1 MQLVPVSDRLRG
13 TAVHRQQLRGEG
25 YSAEQLRAAVRA
37 GAVELYRRA
46 WFVGRDAPS
55 DLRDAARWGGRV
67 SCTTFARRR
76 GWWMPEGVEE
86 EVHLHFP
93 PGSTGPRAPWG
104 GVAHWAQ
111 PIAPLGRSLVA
122 TIEDALAHIAVCLPP
137 EQALVLWESAAGLER
152 LAPEALRAIRWPSRA
167 AALAA
172 EVTGL
177 ADSGLE
183 VLVCRPLRRLR
194 VSRASTGLSRG
205 KARRRPRRRVARDP
219 DRRLG
224 APLIVHAAVPRT
236 SRTMPNCGCAA
247 TPCCDSPTRRSCTT
261 PPASSARSAGRSPP
275 VSTTAR
281 SRNPSRSRN
290 PPVRARAAS
299 VPSWG
304 GSPGPGLRHSR
315 DGVASG

>member
-55 DLRDAARWGGRV
+55 DLREAARWGGRV

-194 VSRASTGLSRG
+194 V
-205 KARRRPRRRVARDP
+205 RVRQQVY
-219 DRRLG
+219 L
-224 APLIVHAAVPRT
+224 
-236 SRTMPNCGCAA
+236 
-247 TPCCDSPTRRSCTT
+247 
-261 PPASSARSAGRSPP
+261 AGRP
-275 VSTTAR
+275 VDVLVGEWLVIQIDGWAHHSSSTQR
-281 SRNPSRSRN
+281 SKDISHDVELRLRGYTVLRFSYAQ
-290 PPVRARAAS
+290 VVHDAAGVERAIRRALAA
-299 VPSWG
+299 
-304 GSPGPGLRHSR
+304 GLHDRPF
-315 DGVASG
+315 A

>member
-46 WFVGRDAPS
+46 WFVGREAPS
-55 DLRDAARWGGRV
+55 DLREAARWGGRV

-194 VSRASTGLSRG
+194 VRVRQQVYVAGRPVDVLVGEWLVIQIDGWAHHSSSTQRSKDISHDAELRLRG
-205 KARRRPRRRVARDP
+205 YTVLRFSYAQVVHDP
-219 DRRLG
+219 
-224 APLIVHAAVPRT
+224 AAVERAI
-236 SRTMPNCGCAA
+236 RRALAA
-247 TPCCDSPTRRSCTT
+247 
-261 PPASSARSAGRSPP
+261 
-275 VSTTAR
+275 
-281 SRNPSRSRN
+281 
-290 PPVRARAAS
+290 
-299 VPSWG
+299 
-304 GSPGPGLRHSR
+304 GLHDRPF
-315 DGVASG
+315 A

>member
-1 MQLVPVSDRLRG
+1 MQLVPISDRLRG
-13 TAVHRQQLRGEG
+13 TAEHRQQLRGEG

-46 WFVGRDAPS
+46 WFVGREAPS
-55 DLRDAARWGGRV
+55 DLREAARWGGRV

-194 VSRASTGLSRG
+194 VRVRQQVYLAGRPVDVLVGEWLVIQIDGWAHHSSSTQRSKDISHDAELRLRG
-205 KARRRPRRRVARDP
+205 YTVLRFSYAQVVHDP
-219 DRRLG
+219 
-224 APLIVHAAVPRT
+224 AAVERAI
-236 SRTMPNCGCAA
+236 RRALAA
-247 TPCCDSPTRRSCTT
+247 
-261 PPASSARSAGRSPP
+261 
-275 VSTTAR
+275 
-281 SRNPSRSRN
+281 
-290 PPVRARAAS
+290 
-299 VPSWG
+299 
-304 GSPGPGLRHSR
+304 GLHDRPF
-315 DGVASG
+315 A

>member
-1 MQLVPVSDRLRG
+1 MQLVPVSDRLHG
-13 TAVHRQQLRGEG
+13 MAVHRQQLRGEG
-25 YSAEQLRAAVRA
+25 YSAEQLRAAVRS

-46 WFVGRDAPS
+46 WFVGRDAAD
-55 DLRDAARWGGRV
+55 DLREAARWGGRV
-67 SCTTFARRR
+67 TCTTFARRR

-122 TIEDALAHIAVCLPP
+122 TVEDALAHIAVCLPP

-194 VSRASTGLSRG
+194 V
-205 KARRRPRRRVARDP
+205 RVRQQVY
-219 DRRLG
+219 L
-224 APLIVHAAVPRT
+224 
-236 SRTMPNCGCAA
+236 
-247 TPCCDSPTRRSCTT
+247 
-261 PPASSARSAGRSPP
+261 AGRP
-275 VSTTAR
+275 VDVLVGEWLVIQIDGWAHHSSSTQRSKDISHDAELRLRGYTVLRFSYAQVVHDAAGVERAIRRALAAGLHDVPAR
-281 SRNPSRSRN
+281 
-290 PPVRARAAS
+290 
-299 VPSWG
+299 
-304 GSPGPGLRHSR
+304 
-315 DGVASG
+315 

>member
-46 WFVGRDAPS
+46 WFVGREAPS
-55 DLRDAARWGGRV
+55 DLREAARWGGRV

-86 EVHLHFP
+86 AVHLHFP

-152 LAPEALRAIRWPSRA
+152 LAPEALRAIRWPSHA

-194 VSRASTGLSRG
+194 VRVRQQVYLAGRPVDVLVGEWLVIQIDGWAHHSSSTQRSKDISHDAELRLRG
-205 KARRRPRRRVARDP
+205 YTVLRFSYAQVVHDP
-219 DRRLG
+219 
-224 APLIVHAAVPRT
+224 AAVERAI
-236 SRTMPNCGCAA
+236 RRALAA
-247 TPCCDSPTRRSCTT
+247 
-261 PPASSARSAGRSPP
+261 
-275 VSTTAR
+275 
-281 SRNPSRSRN
+281 
-290 PPVRARAAS
+290 
-299 VPSWG
+299 
-304 GSPGPGLRHSR
+304 GLHDRPF
-315 DGVASG
+315 A

>member
-46 WFVGRDAPS
+46 WFVGRDAAD
-55 DLRDAARWGGRV
+55 DLREAARWGGRV
-67 SCTTFARRR
+67 TCTTFARRR

-122 TIEDALAHIAVCLPP
+122 TVEDALAHIAVCLPP

-194 VSRASTGLSRG
+194 V
-205 KARRRPRRRVARDP
+205 RVRQQVY
-219 DRRLG
+219 L
-224 APLIVHAAVPRT
+224 
-236 SRTMPNCGCAA
+236 
-247 TPCCDSPTRRSCTT
+247 
-261 PPASSARSAGRSPP
+261 AGRP
-275 VSTTAR
+275 VDVLVGEWLVIQIDGWAHHSSSTQR
-281 SRNPSRSRN
+281 SKDIAHDAELRLRGYTVLRFSYAQ
-290 PPVRARAAS
+290 VVHDAAGVERAIRRALAA
-299 VPSWG
+299 
-304 GSPGPGLRHSR
+304 GLHDRPF
-315 DGVASG
+315 A

>member
-46 WFVGRDAPS
+46 WFVGREAPS
-55 DLRDAARWGGRV
+55 DLREAARWGGRV

-122 TIEDALAHIAVCLPP
+122 TIEDALAHIAVCVPP
-137 EQALVLWESAAGLER
+137 EQAIVLWESAAGVER
-152 LAPEALRAIRWPSRA
+152 LAPEALRAIRWPSRVA
-167 AALAA
+167 TALAA
-172 EVTGL
+172 EITGL

-194 VSRASTGLSRG
+194 VRVRQQVYLAGRPVDVLVGEWLVIQIDGWAHHSSSTQRSKDISHDVELRVRGYTVLRFSYAQVVHDAAAVERAIRRALAAGL
-205 KARRRPRRRVARDP
+205 
-219 DRRLG
+219 
-224 APLIVHAAVPRT
+224 HAA
-236 SRTMPNCGCAA
+236 
-247 TPCCDSPTRRSCTT
+247 
-261 PPASSARSAGRSPP
+261 PAR
-275 VSTTAR
+275 
-281 SRNPSRSRN
+281 
-290 PPVRARAAS
+290 
-299 VPSWG
+299 
-304 GSPGPGLRHSR
+304 
-315 DGVASG
+315 

>member
-1 MQLVPVSDRLRG
+1 
-13 TAVHRQQLRGEG
+13 
-25 YSAEQLRAAVRA
+25 
-37 GAVELYRRA
+37 
-46 WFVGRDAPS
+46 
-55 DLRDAARWGGRV
+55 
-67 SCTTFARRR
+67 
-76 GWWMPEGVEE
+76 MPEGVEE

-194 VSRASTGLSRG
+194 VRVRQQVYLAGRPVDVLVGEWLVIQIDGWAHHSSSTQRSKDISHDAELRLRG
-205 KARRRPRRRVARDP
+205 YTVLRFSYAQVVHDP
-219 DRRLG
+219 
-224 APLIVHAAVPRT
+224 AAVERAI
-236 SRTMPNCGCAA
+236 RRALAA
-247 TPCCDSPTRRSCTT
+247 
-261 PPASSARSAGRSPP
+261 
-275 VSTTAR
+275 
-281 SRNPSRSRN
+281 
-290 PPVRARAAS
+290 
-299 VPSWG
+299 
-304 GSPGPGLRHSR
+304 GLHDRPF
-315 DGVASG
+315 A

>member
-46 WFVGRDAPS
+46 WFVGREAPS
-55 DLRDAARWGGRV
+55 DLREAARWGGRV

-86 EVHLHFP
+86 AVHLHFP

-152 LAPEALRAIRWPSRA
+152 LAPEALRVIRWPSRA

-194 VSRASTGLSRG
+194 VRVRQQVYLAGRPVDVLVGEWLVIQIDGWAHHSSSTQRSKDISHDAELRLRG
-205 KARRRPRRRVARDP
+205 YTVLRFSYAQVVHDP
-219 DRRLG
+219 
-224 APLIVHAAVPRT
+224 AAVERAI
-236 SRTMPNCGCAA
+236 RRALAA
-247 TPCCDSPTRRSCTT
+247 
-261 PPASSARSAGRSPP
+261 
-275 VSTTAR
+275 
-281 SRNPSRSRN
+281 
-290 PPVRARAAS
+290 
-299 VPSWG
+299 
-304 GSPGPGLRHSR
+304 GLHDRPF
-315 DGVASG
+315 A